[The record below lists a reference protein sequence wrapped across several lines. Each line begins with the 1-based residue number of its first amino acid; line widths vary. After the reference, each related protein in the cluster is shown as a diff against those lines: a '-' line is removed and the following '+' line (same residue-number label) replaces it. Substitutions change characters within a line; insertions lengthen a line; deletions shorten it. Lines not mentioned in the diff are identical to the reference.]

1 MGNIYR
7 NCDEIS
13 RLKNA
18 SSIDDDYLEAA
29 TGGVCNIYRNTP
41 VLESLFDKVAGLQVY
56 WKETPTLVFSFGC

>member
-29 TGGVCNIYRNTP
+29 TGGVLKI
-41 VLESLFDKVAGLQVY
+41 L
-56 WKETPTLVFSFGC
+56 